1 MITRR
6 EIRHLSH
13 AQCEFLV
20 EHIDTVRPIKQ
31 NAHEPITRRIMIQHG
46 YIRYEPSNAVTPKG
60 TVLTALGREAVCVVC
75 DMWLEALLKIHY
87 AEQFNIGYGP
97 LTDENVHAIR
107 RRINPRAV
115 ARKDAAQGA
124 APDTKN
130 RK

>member
-20 EHIDTVRPIKQ
+20 EHIDAVRLISQ
-31 NAHEPITRRIMIQHG
+31 NIHEPVTRRLMVQHG
-46 YIRYEPSNAVTPKG
+46 YVRYEPPNAVKPHG
-60 TVLTALGREAVCVVC
+60 TVLTELGREAVCVIC

-87 AEQFNIGYGP
+87 AEDFNAGYGP
-97 LTDENVHAIR
+97 ITDENLHAIR
-107 RRINPRAV
+107 RRINRGSVTRA
-115 ARKDAAQGA
+115 DAAESPA
-124 APDTKN
+124 AEAKD

>member
-20 EHIDTVRPIKQ
+20 EHIDTVRPVTQ
-31 NAHEPITRRIMIQHG
+31 SNHEPVTRRLMVQHG
-46 YIRYEPSNAVTPKG
+46 YIRYEPPNAVKPHG
-60 TVLTALGREAVCVVC
+60 TALTELGREAVCVIC

-87 AEQFNIGYGP
+87 AEDFNAGYGP
-97 LTDENVHAIR
+97 ITDENLHAIR
-107 RRINPRAV
+107 RRINPRPITGT
-115 ARKDAAQGA
+115 DAAESPA
-124 APDTKN
+124 AETKD